1 MPSES
6 HAPVY
11 REWKVVQRPGAY
23 AYPVMQDGKVVNRL
37 VLFTPDKIKRY
48 AKTTQSMLDDGISI
62 PIIPEH
68 DNKGVPLTRKDLE
81 KKILTESVGFVRGVR
96 VSPSGELELL
106 HEVTD
111 PVWVPK
117 MGTTVMD
124 CSPGFRDWY
133 RTGDGKKWTD
143 VVAHVALTHH
153 PVDHH
158 KPKFTRA
165 GNAASTGTVGGE
177 GGYATYMSLTP
188 AGPNAPHLVPIWE
201 VPFSHALAC
210 LKPAGTSFIFRHAD
224 GKQRFGT
231 RTAGVNW
238 LRAQY
243 SKQFSL
249 SPDDE
254 GAIWMAVMRAPIGGI
269 SIQGKFF
276 RGGQFIP
283 NEVIEAATPQEKA
296 KIQAAKE
303 AHVAKRGTDA
313 KSHMR
318 DAETVHDAILRH
330 AGVHAKIDQ
339 HPLDKRDTLRRW
351 SALKA
356 EHGDKGALERV
367 VTLAATE
374 AKKLQDMGEGAE
386 STAMGKYY
394 QRRLSAYAHMVG
406 FSVNPDSVGEYKQG
420 LKEALAGEGGRRSI
434 QEAGSD
440 PSKDKPDTEKAA
452 TVPETVSQKVKQKR
466 DETAEETPKSAK
478 DVKHSTEKSETQSY
492 PSPHEAI
499 EASQHLSAVKKKAFS
514 DAVKLV
520 ESKLSAKAKER
531 LGKNL
536 KGFVFHGDIEDLTAA
551 LVERSP
557 DLKNE
562 LKGKNAGGAYSKK
575 SGEMFLDGGGRID
588 GKKVGTDAVYA
599 HEYAHAIDG
608 PELELSKDQGWRE
621 AWRAEAQKVSNYATK
636 TPQEGFA
643 EFGRL
648 VFSSGLGTDQLR
660 ERYPLSMAH
669 WEKLGLLP
677 DGVQAAEAGKQ
688 LAEGNTPQ
696 MADVFEAPFHTDD
709 AIGDRPLPRRGH
721 GEDLKGYLTGI
732 GGAGAHD
739 TIRDYAKQLHGVAK
753 QAADEHNS
761 AVSMAMEKLSTH
773 HGKAFTRSHQ
783 AFKNDDYNAV
793 NGFDVVASEVANAH
807 PGLFQSTYGADY
819 DHDTDTDNK
828 EKLWDMLKEGKRG
841 NPDIREFED
850 QAVQEWHDNGRPMP
864 EGYEPEQVGEADT
877 SFDFGANV
885 ESADKPAEPE
895 EKHPF
900 TPTPEETKAAWD
912 KFAAKA
918 AQPGSGLTLPQPGTK
933 TKLSDI
939 STNTEQSGMAD
950 DEKFAAKAAR
960 AGSGLAIPKAAGQ
973 PAQEQPKPAGNWDE
987 IYNPDKVP
995 VVSNDEAVSGNWD
1008 QWHAGLG
1015 DEAKMRRMAAG
1026 MKGIEGREYGIREH
1040 SPGQFQMVSRK
1051 AGEMNKNQPEVNK
1064 DASEVNKNGQEV
1076 NKNQPAPAPEPM
1088 QVALGDAAEPEE
1100 AADTSFDFGEEEKQP
1115 EDGQVHT
1122 IPAMGN
1128 RSELKVKFY
1137 PGRHDGEVGIGW
1149 DDAHDK
1155 PWTYM
1160 PADSKKHFLN
1170 DLSGKVDLPA
1180 NSGNSIVDAIASGK
1194 GEWLGKGQDGVVFK
1208 VGDKVAKMSTTVPYQ
1223 PMNPGHRSP
1232 QEAVEHLE
1240 KGVDVNNKL
1249 AAMGIPGIMKQ
1260 ELVRHGD
1267 KAFAIRDNL
1276 EMPDK
1281 LTPEQLQ
1288 GVRQAIDA
1296 IHKAGYVV
1304 GDEIQVGLKDGKP
1317 YLFDLGNAQKA
1328 RDDQDYE
1335 DDSSRFGRFAEKMGG
1350 ENLPLRRH
1358 AEKSLAKHLEH
1369 VSKREAAGKKNKF
1382 PGLEEYADNLRK
1394 GIAASDAAEAKQEK
1408 QFNPHEPRFDGEHP
1422 GKIED
1427 IPVDDGKDLAE
1438 HYRDK
1443 SSRTTPA
1450 PENVNP
1456 PVGSWRKSPYKGNR
1470 GHDIQQLR
1478 EVPVKDLLLSE
1489 DDFTKVN
1496 YEGRGDD
1503 AKRYA
1508 EWLGQGKEPPAIEA
1522 VETDDGRIK
1531 VSDGHRRLAAHKL
1544 AGKDTIKAW
1553 VSPVTPTENDMS
1565 GDPKNGPVQTGLT
1578 HEIAQEHAKNPEAG
1592 WRAAA
1597 VAAEKRMKSESA
1609 PTPMQVATGE
1619 APAADGFMQQKPAG
1633 RYSADDIEEL
1643 AGQSFT
1649 NDKGLTVDLT
1659 KDEDGTW
1666 SIGSKYGLSAQGAA
1680 NLLNEMQADKAKGLF
1695 SDDVT
1700 AQKKPEKR
1708 LMPGDKVKYTGRGA
1722 DPDTEA
1728 ELRGYHDVNG
1738 KKMARV
1744 IFRPKDGMPF
1754 ENSVPADDVKPM
1766 AEKLEWAAPSKSKE
1780 TGGELPGMKD
1790 TFAPGMF
1797 GAAANQRLE
1806 SEQQPSDD
1814 SPTPFD
1820 IATGKTS
1827 SSANKWKNNG
1837 DGTYTSP
1844 NGTIWRKAKAGG
1856 EESPVTGKRFA
1867 GGSLMP
1873 IHGLHEKSEKKP
1885 EGEGVSSGQ
1894 SKPNPN
1900 KQRNN
1905 PVRQM
1910 TAEEIE
1916 AEKQR
1921 REEQKKW
1928 DEIKS
1933 GPLNQFLRLG
1943 DRPHNIKYKTG
1954 GARPFGEFGKQMGAE
1969 RMGKIVD
1976 YLKEKVLKQSSDEID
1991 ADPGSLGSRMGVEP
2005 ITKEEALKRHQE
2017 HLAWQ
2022 EGNARQVYPKNHV
2035 PGTPMADV
2043 LLQEHLDGKDDH
2055 KKLHDFHTFV
2065 QGLGKDT
2072 QAAGTQEGQ
2081 GETKPANPF
2090 QQQHD
2095 DLQKKIA
2102 TLTGET
2108 SHDKAIR
2115 ESFPFGTGRP
2125 GNASSQRTSK
2135 QAHKRIE
2142 KTIDDAVK
2150 AQELIKQRNS
2160 LKAKADQFE
2169 AGNIDEKGNP
2179 TEKAIAE
2186 RNRVEGVKKSA
2197 NEAVA
2202 EHMRSTLKPGDT
2214 VYINGDRPV
2223 SVKRVNP
2230 TGITTDSGSKWK
2242 YDELTPKHETEDRPM
2257 TTKELVGLARSKMDD
2272 KPAAPQQT
2280 PVPSPMEV
2288 ATGEKQVQ
2296 EPKLRRARTPIH
2308 FDLAGPS
2315 GAKLHTYDWQF
2326 KWETD
2331 PLGEDERRVSD
2342 WDRAE
2347 TNEHTGKNIVH
2358 QFNVSDANGQNH
2370 TVSLETAIKMLG
2382 YGDGVEGAAKVKNL
2396 AQAAMQLAEQRKAHD
2411 ELVNNEE
2418 DKKKLGHQYRVE
2430 NSQGKID
2437 YLQDRVEKLTNE
2449 ARMHAEGKNPAEH
2462 YRSTFAQAKKLRD
2475 MFHTRPQTG
2484 EVTNSGHEISAI
2496 AKAAGKGREEQQSI
2510 YDAGL
2515 AAYKD
2520 LMRASRHN
2528 LLGERYD
2535 KTPIHEEIPESNY
2548 YGKKIPAVP
2557 AWSDAKMRN
2566 WYFDHGEDAHK
2577 AIETA
2582 QLWFD
2587 KYGPKQK
2594 EETKAA
2600 AEPAEWKEGHAESA
2614 SDALARVQA
2623 SPNQPN
2629 DRDWERYASTFG
2641 MEDGKFHHVE
2651 IPTEQLA
2658 KNLESGHLRRS
2669 NSVNPKTVDEK
2680 VQSGDRNPVVIT
2692 HEPGK
2697 GSLVVDG
2704 NHSLQAAIKGGDK
2717 TVKAIVS
2724 EKSPLKQEESK
2735 GVEPSKATG
2744 ADKDAVD
2751 ANDYIA
2757 KPHALTPGKTSYF
2770 AKDRDG
2776 DIVRQAF
2783 ETPEEAAKETKRQRE
2798 MPVSTSQP
2806 AAEPKPQPSGPYGLT
2821 HAMGALDAMWESGH
2835 TPEAHKAN
2843 FQQFLA
2849 NREAVRQDLE
2859 KMTVDQLKKKFPSWH
2874 AKKKSE
2880 YVADAL
2886 GQIANSFNYSG
2897 TISYNPFDK
2906 GSKEKALQA
2915 KIDQLT
2921 PEHIAEKQAE
2931 RAKLVEEMKARRASM
2946 VKAITNPET
2955 DKEILDHVERFK
2967 ITKVKPEILKRYD
2980 EIKAKQAFEKFSADQ
2995 RAAYENRQAVK
3006 PIDGSQAGAATM
3018 HQTKHTKTGED
3029 LHVVRL
3035 ENRVSKE
3042 EYREHLANAKRL
3054 GGWYSSYTGGGAIP
3068 GFTFKDKA
3076 QAEKFHALVG
3086 GQEVKRDETPHEEV
3100 AAQKKQSRVQGLL
3113 DRAQQIREAGES
3125 KVHYDGKENTQRR
3138 ADMAEGRRAAGRKLM
3153 QKAETLENIAK
3164 AVDGGTAPYLEHFRD
3179 ATQVDA
3185 LHGYLSRAKIERYH
3199 DLSPEEKNATRWDD
3213 YNQQPYGDDD
3223 IKHAKLWD
3231 RNGAGKPV
3239 VNLEG
3244 HLSRLADQMKDVPGY
3259 KRLAEKYKTGAMVE
3273 PQLLTDVRAMAR
3285 EAQQRGHH
3293 WPAQQILERIDDIKR
3308 MEKAGIVDDSTLR
3321 EALRQYVPLIG
3332 GQGKED
3338 PIKKAE
3344 REIRFKKKE
3353 GFFPTPRPIVD
3364 QMIAAAELEPGHKI
3378 LEPSA
3383 GHGSILDAL
3392 EEHHG
3397 KDVTTKGYEHD
3408 SELANIG
3415 KMKGHDVEHADFMG
3429 IEPKAEYDRVLM
3441 NPPFEKGMDAEH
3453 VMRAHQH
3460 VKPGGKVVAIMS
3472 EGPFFR
3478 QDKKSQAFRD
3488 WLEANGG
3495 TSEKL
3500 PEGSFKGEDAFRET
3514 GVNTRLVTI
3523 PKAHAEA
3530 AVEPQV
3536 PSPMD
3541 VATGS
3546 VEPQTNKEP
3555 SLSGWHADQAASISE
3570 AMTRQMAQ
3578 VVAPRRKLDIAMRM
3592 IHGEPPA
3599 VQQALLDHL
3608 EKESP
3613 EAYQYGQFNPESIGL
3628 FVRDVFKNHA
3638 DKQGKMV
3645 GEEPQPAATAP
3656 EPVPSPLAVATG
3668 GTESETPASPSETPA
3683 SLPGMAD
3690 AAGPEKLKLKNIVRT
3705 EKNVRSMKD
3714 RRAMVTRTV
3723 AEFTDSEGNVYRKSF
3738 EAKGKDPVIPESG
3751 THEELNK
3758 KHQFQFGGE
3767 KQGTIPFAPWEKKP
3781 AEIAPDVNLSVGDQE
3796 DVATGELFKA
3806 SEAVESGAKHASATP
3821 RDVAS
3826 AVTRALDPSYAF
3838 ARSSS
3843 VGNAGEDLIMSKRHL
3858 ANAWRGLEQAEA
3870 DGIAEKLVNRD
3881 RLAENEPHKLMTHA
3895 DENPLTSLAMHFA
3908 LKHFPAEPGY
3918 KKTRYG
3924 RALGQTDAETAKTNR
3939 EHYVQAYRSIKAEA
3953 ERLAQSESDPRKALS
3968 GLADHV
3974 GKVIRALRGQV
3985 SHDSIKTTTGV
3996 GLYNETA
4003 NALTVMPKK
4012 LRDGVSWGAEQ
4023 STSPMGKMME
4033 FTKLASDTH
4042 GKVPTEGTLEERQ
4055 AYYRKLA
4062 RHAKNVIEGQS
4073 LPRAFGVSVTGEK
4086 KDSKPKITPADMY
4099 VEVAE
4104 RTGGRDTPEGQ
4115 SFLKKHLLETVGL
4128 RGIQFGNYVS
4138 DDERIHHLKKA
4149 AEAFVD
4155 LADVTG
4161 LPDNAASLKGAIGL
4175 AFGARG
4181 NAGALAHYEPDTKV
4195 INLTRKSGVGS
4206 LAHEW
4211 GHALDHFLA
4220 GGGKTETKQTALH
4233 GMLSDDRYSNKKDDP
4248 VWAGMD
4254 AVRQAWK
4261 DSGYQARLSTAL
4273 KRHVDKGLMSDKK
4286 ADQYWDSRS
4295 EKFARTFEQWVQH
4308 ELLARGQKNTYLAG
4322 FNHKEY
4328 DGPAPEGH
4336 ELWPTREEITK
4347 MAPAFRAL
4355 LHAVRE
4361 KHFSQHDMSLAAV
4374 SRAQRVRLMMKR
4386 MLSPMEV
4393 AMMT

>member
-96 VSPSGELELL
+96 VKPSGELELL

-499 EASQHLSAVKKKAFS
+499 EASPHLSAVKKKAFS

-761 AVSMAMEKLSTH
+761 AVSMAMEKLSAH

-793 NGFDVVASEVANAH
+793 NWFDVVASEVANAH
-807 PGLFQSTYGADY
+807 PGLFQSTYDADY

-933 TKLSDI
+933 TKSSDI
-939 STNTEQSGMAD
+939 TTNTEQSGMAD
-950 DEKFAAKAAR
+950 DDKFAAKAAR
-960 AGSGLAIPKAAGQ
+960 AGSGLAIPKATGQ

-1051 AGEMNKNQPEVNK
+1051 AGEMNKSQPEVNK
-1064 DASEVNKNGQEV
+1064 DAPEVNKNGQEV
-1076 NKNQPAPAPEPM
+1076 NKAQPAPAPEPM

-1100 AADTSFDFGEEEKQP
+1100 AADTSFDFGEEEKQNY
-1115 EDGQVHT
+1115 VSMT
-1122 IPAMGN
+1122 
-1128 RSELKVKFY
+1128 
-1137 PGRHDGEVGIGW
+1137 
-1149 DDAHDK
+1149 
-1155 PWTYM
+1155 
-1160 PADSKKHFLN
+1160 KKQIEN
-1170 DLSGKVDLPA
+1170 LPA
-1180 NSGNSIVDAIASGK
+1180 NERVKARAERAK
-1194 GEWLGKGQDGVVFK
+1194 ARAERETKK
-1208 VGDKVAKMSTTVPYQ
+1208 VEQSKKLKEKYKVADIHKELADYAGSLGL
-1223 PMNPGHRSP
+1223 GHD
-1232 QEAVEHLE
+1232 
-1240 KGVDVNNKL
+1240 GNNKYSSSGGSRYL
-1249 AAMGIPGIMKQ
+1249 NVGVKGDDGNWNNEHTIRISDHGNKEPNFGNGKLVTTSQEDGEEGIKRSIEEAK
-1260 ELVRHGD
+1260 
-1267 KAFAIRDNL
+1267 KAIR
-1276 EMPDK
+1276 
-1281 LTPEQLQ
+1281 
-1288 GVRQAIDA
+1288 
-1296 IHKAGYVV
+1296 
-1304 GDEIQVGLKDGKP
+1304 
-1317 YLFDLGNAQKA
+1317 
-1328 RDDQDYE
+1328 
-1335 DDSSRFGRFAEKMGG
+1335 
-1350 ENLPLRRH
+1350 
-1358 AEKSLAKHLEH
+1358 
-1369 VSKREAAGKKNKF
+1369 
-1382 PGLEEYADNLRK
+1382 
-1394 GIAASDAAEAKQEK
+1394 
-1408 QFNPHEPRFDGEHP
+1408 
-1422 GKIED
+1422 KI
-1427 IPVDDGKDLAE
+1427 
-1438 HYRDK
+1438 
-1443 SSRTTPA
+1443 
-1450 PENVNP
+1450 
-1456 PVGSWRKSPYKGNR
+1456 
-1470 GHDIQQLR
+1470 
-1478 EVPVKDLLLSE
+1478 
-1489 DDFTKVN
+1489 
-1496 YEGRGDD
+1496 
-1503 AKRYA
+1503 
-1508 EWLGQGKEPPAIEA
+1508 
-1522 VETDDGRIK
+1522 
-1531 VSDGHRRLAAHKL
+1531 
-1544 AGKDTIKAW
+1544 
-1553 VSPVTPTENDMS
+1553 
-1565 GDPKNGPVQTGLT
+1565 
-1578 HEIAQEHAKNPEAG
+1578 
-1592 WRAAA
+1592 
-1597 VAAEKRMKSESA
+1597 AAEKRMKSESIPA
-1609 PTPMQVATGE
+1609 PMQVATGE
-1619 APAADGFMQQKPAG
+1619 APAADEFMQQKPAG

-1728 ELRGYHDVNG
+1728 ELRGYHEVNG

-1766 AEKLEWAAPSKSKE
+1766 AEKLEWAAPSKSKD

-1797 GAAANQRLE
+1797 GAAATNGGG
-1806 SEQQPSDD
+1806 
-1814 SPTPFD
+1814 D
-1820 IATGKTS
+1820 I
-1827 SSANKWKNNG
+1827 
-1837 DGTYTSP
+1837 
-1844 NGTIWRKAKAGG
+1844 
-1856 EESPVTGKRFA
+1856 
-1867 GGSLMP
+1867 
-1873 IHGLHEKSEKKP
+1873 
-1885 EGEGVSSGQ
+1885 
-1894 SKPNPN
+1894 
-1900 KQRNN
+1900 
-1905 PVRQM
+1905 
-1910 TAEEIE
+1910 
-1916 AEKQR
+1916 
-1921 REEQKKW
+1921 
-1928 DEIKS
+1928 
-1933 GPLNQFLRLG
+1933 
-1943 DRPHNIKYKTG
+1943 
-1954 GARPFGEFGKQMGAE
+1954 
-1969 RMGKIVD
+1969 
-1976 YLKEKVLKQSSDEID
+1976 
-1991 ADPGSLGSRMGVEP
+1991 
-2005 ITKEEALKRHQE
+2005 
-2017 HLAWQ
+2017 
-2022 EGNARQVYPKNHV
+2022 
-2035 PGTPMADV
+2035 
-2043 LLQEHLDGKDDH
+2043 
-2055 KKLHDFHTFV
+2055 
-2065 QGLGKDT
+2065 
-2072 QAAGTQEGQ
+2072 
-2081 GETKPANPF
+2081 
-2090 QQQHD
+2090 
-2095 DLQKKIA
+2095 
-2102 TLTGET
+2102 
-2108 SHDKAIR
+2108 SHDKMEEVYTTSFPGRPTIPSHPSNAEIAKELGIEYGSHGYKKAIQENRHKSQLLRDYQSKIKNHDNLIKEWEQSDDGKKFIEHQKIRQSPEYQKFVEDKQKQLEEKEEKERQARMEQAVKDRPKAFRILRGMGFIR
-2115 ESFPFGTGRP
+2115 EHTS
-2125 GNASSQRTSK
+2125 GN
-2135 QAHKRIE
+2135 
-2142 KTIDDAVK
+2142 
-2150 AQELIKQRNS
+2150 
-2160 LKAKADQFE
+2160 
-2169 AGNIDEKGNP
+2169 
-2179 TEKAIAE
+2179 
-2186 RNRVEGVKKSA
+2186 SA
-2197 NEAVA
+2197 YYR
-2202 EHMRSTLKPGDT
+2202 HPR
-2214 VYINGDRPV
+2214 
-2223 SVKRVNP
+2223 
-2230 TGITTDSGSKWK
+2230 TGITVRISDHHVP
-2242 YDELTPKHETEDRPM
+2242 LTSLRQESLNNGGRTWANSSNNFV
-2257 TTKELVGLARSKMDD
+2257 LGDD
-2272 KPAAPQQT
+2272 KDLDEWINDIKQKIQIKEQEVFRGGGKSK
-2280 PVPSPMEV
+2280 PVPPPMEV
-2288 ATGEKQVQ
+2288 ATGEKQDQQVK
-2296 EPKLRRARTPIH
+2296 EPA
-2308 FDLAGPS
+2308 
-2315 GAKLHTYDWQF
+2315 
-2326 KWETD
+2326 
-2331 PLGEDERRVSD
+2331 
-2342 WDRAE
+2342 
-2347 TNEHTGKNIVH
+2347 
-2358 QFNVSDANGQNH
+2358 
-2370 TVSLETAIKMLG
+2370 
-2382 YGDGVEGAAKVKNL
+2382 
-2396 AQAAMQLAEQRKAHD
+2396 
-2411 ELVNNEE
+2411 
-2418 DKKKLGHQYRVE
+2418 
-2430 NSQGKID
+2430 
-2437 YLQDRVEKLTNE
+2437 
-2449 ARMHAEGKNPAEH
+2449 PA
-2462 YRSTFAQAKKLRD
+2462 
-2475 MFHTRPQTG
+2475 
-2484 EVTNSGHEISAI
+2484 
-2496 AKAAGKGREEQQSI
+2496 
-2510 YDAGL
+2510 
-2515 AAYKD
+2515 
-2520 LMRASRHN
+2520 
-2528 LLGERYD
+2528 
-2535 KTPIHEEIPESNY
+2535 
-2548 YGKKIPAVP
+2548 
-2557 AWSDAKMRN
+2557 
-2566 WYFDHGEDAHK
+2566 
-2577 AIETA
+2577 
-2582 QLWFD
+2582 
-2587 KYGPKQK
+2587 
-2594 EETKAA
+2594 
-2600 AEPAEWKEGHAESA
+2600 AEWKEGHAESA

-2623 SPNQPN
+2623 SPNQPK

-2651 IPTEQLA
+2651 IPTDQLA
-2658 KNLESGHLRRS
+2658 QNLESGHLRRS

-2680 VQSGDRNPVVIT
+2680 VQSGDRNPIVIT

-2724 EKSPLKQEESK
+2724 EKSPFAPKQEESK

-2744 ADKDAVD
+2744 ADKAAVD

-2776 DIVRQAF
+2776 DIVRRAF

-2806 AAEPKPQPSGPYGLT
+2806 AVEPKPQPSGPYGLT
-2821 HAMGALDAMWESGH
+2821 HAMGALDAM
-2835 TPEAHKAN
+2835 
-2843 FQQFLA
+2843 
-2849 NREAVRQDLE
+2849 
-2859 KMTVDQLKKKFPSWH
+2859 
-2874 AKKKSE
+2874 
-2880 YVADAL
+2880 
-2886 GQIANSFNYSG
+2886 
-2897 TISYNPFDK
+2897 
-2906 GSKEKALQA
+2906 
-2915 KIDQLT
+2915 
-2921 PEHIAEKQAE
+2921 
-2931 RAKLVEEMKARRASM
+2931 
-2946 VKAITNPET
+2946 
-2955 DKEILDHVERFK
+2955 
-2967 ITKVKPEILKRYD
+2967 
-2980 EIKAKQAFEKFSADQ
+2980 
-2995 RAAYENRQAVK
+2995 
-3006 PIDGSQAGAATM
+3006 
-3018 HQTKHTKTGED
+3018 
-3029 LHVVRL
+3029 
-3035 ENRVSKE
+3035 
-3042 EYREHLANAKRL
+3042 
-3054 GGWYSSYTGGGAIP
+3054 
-3068 GFTFKDKA
+3068 
-3076 QAEKFHALVG
+3076 
-3086 GQEVKRDETPHEEV
+3086 
-3100 AAQKKQSRVQGLL
+3100 
-3113 DRAQQIREAGES
+3113 
-3125 KVHYDGKENTQRR
+3125 
-3138 ADMAEGRRAAGRKLM
+3138 RK
-3153 QKAETLENIAK
+3153 
-3164 AVDGGTAPYLEHFRD
+3164 
-3179 ATQVDA
+3179 
-3185 LHGYLSRAKIERYH
+3185 
-3199 DLSPEEKNATRWDD
+3199 
-3213 YNQQPYGDDD
+3213 
-3223 IKHAKLWD
+3223 
-3231 RNGAGKPV
+3231 
-3239 VNLEG
+3239 
-3244 HLSRLADQMKDVPGY
+3244 
-3259 KRLAEKYKTGAMVE
+3259 
-3273 PQLLTDVRAMAR
+3273 
-3285 EAQQRGHH
+3285 
-3293 WPAQQILERIDDIKR
+3293 
-3308 MEKAGIVDDSTLR
+3308 
-3321 EALRQYVPLIG
+3321 
-3332 GQGKED
+3332 
-3338 PIKKAE
+3338 
-3344 REIRFKKKE
+3344 
-3353 GFFPTPRPIVD
+3353 
-3364 QMIAAAELEPGHKI
+3364 
-3378 LEPSA
+3378 
-3383 GHGSILDAL
+3383 
-3392 EEHHG
+3392 
-3397 KDVTTKGYEHD
+3397 
-3408 SELANIG
+3408 
-3415 KMKGHDVEHADFMG
+3415 
-3429 IEPKAEYDRVLM
+3429 
-3441 NPPFEKGMDAEH
+3441 
-3453 VMRAHQH
+3453 
-3460 VKPGGKVVAIMS
+3460 
-3472 EGPFFR
+3472 
-3478 QDKKSQAFRD
+3478 
-3488 WLEANGG
+3488 
-3495 TSEKL
+3495 
-3500 PEGSFKGEDAFRET
+3500 
-3514 GVNTRLVTI
+3514 
-3523 PKAHAEA
+3523 
-3530 AVEPQV
+3530 
-3536 PSPMD
+3536 
-3541 VATGS
+3541 
-3546 VEPQTNKEP
+3546 
-3555 SLSGWHADQAASISE
+3555 SGWHADQAASISE

-3628 FVRDVFKNHA
+3628 SVRDVFKNHA

-3668 GTESETPASPSETPA
+3668 GTESEPPASPSETPVVPSKTPA

-3895 DENPLTSLAMHFA
+3895 DENPLTALAMHFA

-4361 KHFSQHDMSLAAV
+4361 KHFSQHDMSLAAA
-4374 SRAQRVRLMMKR
+4374 SRAQRVRRMMR